1 MLYIK
6 INFILGKEMRG
17 TVDRWFLVK
26 IKISKELLTNS
37 PEVGYCVLLL
47 GWSEGRFE
55 VGYMGCVWH
64 VIYRQYKFGI
74 SLFSVAL

>member
-6 INFILGKEMRG
+6 INFILGNEMRG
-17 TVDRWFLVK
+17 TVVRWFLGE

-47 GWSEGRFE
+47 GWSDGRFE
-55 VGYMGCVWH
+55 VGCMGWNIFIFCG
-64 VIYRQYKFGI
+64 VIRI
-74 SLFSVAL
+74 